1 MEIKFILARDM
12 RINCSLLYVL
22 KNAAGSFL
30 ATDNTHVRTQSAIQI
45 FVWNLVAN
53 ELMQNAAKSLGTDQP
68 QVESTEKFHDCWPLE
83 GLSCKLKH
91 VSVSSP
97 FFAFGV
103 LIISF
108 PQRRGKV
115 VYKAKRP
122 KYFGSLRGG
131 IKHDRWACHSGLSGT

>member
-97 FFAFGV
+97 FFCLRGFNY
-103 LIISF
+103 IF
-108 PQRRGKV
+108 PSEERE
-115 VYKAKRP
+115 
-122 KYFGSLRGG
+122 GSLQSQETKVLRFSSWGN
-131 IKHDRWACHSGLSGT
+131 